1 MSQFGGGANPFG
13 APSGMGGGNPYD
25 QPQQQQPSYGYDQTG
40 GYGQD
45 TSYGQDASYGQNA
58 GYGQS
63 MAGGVGGVP
72 GGQQPFVARPRV
84 DVDAEGEVD
93 PTL

>member
-13 APSGMGGGNPYD
+13 APSGMGATNPYE
-25 QPQQQQPSYGYDQTG
+25 QPQQPSYSYDQTG
-40 GYGQD
+40 GG
-45 TSYGQDASYGQNA
+45 YGQDASYGQDANA

-63 MAGGVGGVP
+63 MGGVGGVP
-72 GGQQPFVARPRV
+72 GQQPPFVARPRV

>member
-13 APSGMGGGNPYD
+13 APSGIGGGNPYE
-25 QPQQQQPSYGYDQTG
+25 QQQQQPSYGYDQTG

-45 TSYGQDASYGQNA
+45 TSYGQSTNYGQGT
-58 GYGQS
+58 GYDQT
-63 MAGGVGGVP
+63 MGGVGGMP
-72 GGQQPFVARPRV
+72 GQQQPFVARPRV